1 MKRKVLKS
9 LIALALTVSML
20 AGCAQSAVTSGE
32 NASGGTS
39 ATSQSQNVSSYADS
53 KAESSVTSTGLLK
66 ELEQERRLEEDATWK
81 RTDTGLHP

>member
-32 NASGGTS
+32 NAFGGTS
-39 ATSQSQNVSSYADS
+39 ATLQS
-53 KAESSVTSTGLLK
+53 
-66 ELEQERRLEEDATWK
+66 
-81 RTDTGLHP
+81 

>member
-39 ATSQSQNVSSYADS
+39 QHRNH
-53 KAESSVTSTGLLK
+53 
-66 ELEQERRLEEDATWK
+66 RM
-81 RTDTGLHP
+81 

>member
-9 LIALALTVSML
+9 LIALASTVSML

-39 ATSQSQNVSSYADS
+39 ATSQSQNGDTVYGT
-53 KAESSVTSTGLLK
+53 VTAPGTVG
-66 ELEQERRLEEDATWK
+66 
-81 RTDTGLHP
+81 

>member
-32 NASGGTS
+32 NAFGGTS
-39 ATSQSQNVSSYADS
+39 ATLQSQNVSSYADS
-53 KAESSVTSTGLLK
+53 KAESSVTSTASTTAA
-66 ELEQERRLEEDATWK
+66 ESTPR
-81 RTDTGLHP
+81 

>member
-32 NASGGTS
+32 NASGGI
-39 ATSQSQNVSSYADS
+39 SQSQNVSSYADS
-53 KAESSVTSTGLLK
+53 KAESSRSCIPG
-66 ELEQERRLEEDATWK
+66 R
-81 RTDTGLHP
+81 

>member
-9 LIALALTVSML
+9 LIALASTVSML

-39 ATSQSQNVSSYADS
+39 ATSQSQNGAVMQTS
-53 KAESSVTSTGLLK
+53 KLK
-66 ELEQERRLEEDATWK
+66 AL
-81 RTDTGLHP
+81 